1 MEAEE
6 STALGSFYQ
15 AMTGEDAA
23 DWEDLVGA
31 VVNCRVHLSAKK
43 ILHWG

>member
-1 MEAEE
+1 MGTSQQGQEQWNMEAEE

-23 DWEDLVGA
+23 D
-31 VVNCRVHLSAKK
+31 
-43 ILHWG
+43 